1 MRCEAANDK
10 NFIDIVRRLAPI
22 SRHRILP
29 TVGMARSVIYNSA
42 TSADAGRQC
51 RRGVVPDSNLE
62 ACDGSHQRMVSR
74 HVVHD
79 RLCRGGD
86 RHRGAHAR
94 SVMGAGRSEEHTS
107 ELQSL
112 MRISYAVFCLKKKTI
127 KKRSHNNTI

>member
-1 MRCEAANDK
+1 MRISDWSSDVCSSDLPSAMRCEAANDK

-62 ACDGSHQRMVSR
+62 ACDG
-74 HVVHD
+74 
-79 RLCRGGD
+79 
-86 RHRGAHAR
+86 
-94 SVMGAGRSEEHTS
+94 RSEEHTS
-107 ELQSL
+107 EIQSL
-112 MRISYAVFCLKKKTI
+112 MRTSSAVFRLNKQ
-127 KKRSHNNTI
+127 HNTTTHTY